1 MRGWPLDFA
10 GRLTSARADWAE
22 AFSRSGLSMAPPA
35 LGGSEHES
43 SADPQHA
50 RRAMIA
56 LLAARAGARRGLC
69 TFLAMDYEVFGFDV
83 EKCFAGTEGLVSGLA
98 QADRDEYWSAPL
110 RVASRSTPP
119 SRAR

>member
-1 MRGWPLDFA
+1 MTWLAIVKIIDCIEDVLIPDLKE
-10 GRLTSARADWAE
+10 RAC
-22 AFSRSGLSMAPPA
+22 PP
-35 LGGSEHES
+35 GT
-43 SADPQHA
+43 D
-50 RRAMIA
+50 I
-56 LLAARAGARRGLC
+56 
-69 TFLAMDYEVFGFDV
+69 GFDV